1 MCEHLSLKLYD
12 CVHCLEATMHDCTL
26 ELIFFT
32 VLQHYQDEYIC
43 SLNFLNFFYFFIK
56 KIKNFQK
63 IHNSFIYKQWSYLE
77 VQILFILVLCDV
89 INKQYIDLCILR
101 FFLIFNKK
109 ILGTCVIF
117 IDFLNVVFN
126 FSIYGLMI
134 IDWNNFNNLV
144 FYKIFLEIYS

>member
-1 MCEHLSLKLYD
+1 SNYSIFPCIIYYYD
-12 CVHCLEATMHDCTL
+12 CVHFLQATKHDFTL
-26 ELIFFT
+26 ELIFFI

-56 KIKNFQK
+56 KFFL
-63 IHNSFIYKQWSYLE
+63 FIIPLE
-77 VQILFILVLCDV
+77 VQILFILVLCDI